1 MHTRHLFSTAC
12 KEIAELED
20 NFNAAAVII
29 GIELEIFMRERWR
42 KKETREG
49 RDAEKV

>member
-1 MHTRHLFSTAC
+1 MHTRHLFSAAC

-20 NFNAAAVII
+20 NFNAAAAVII

-42 KKETREG
+42 KKET
-49 RDAEKV
+49 